1 MAYLDVREGGGRE
14 LVRVIAGVLGLR
26 VRLVDEVLDL
36 VVDVD
41 RSHGSSGRD
50 WKGRLKCCTLQSD
63 NSRPMQQT
71 MLFWISSWRGSSGER
86 SEDGAVIHRAEFL

>member
-1 MAYLDVREGGGRE
+1 MLVGRSGKRCSLSLAYLDVREGGGRE
-14 LVRVIAGVLGLR
+14 LVRVVAGVLGLR

-50 WKGRLKCCTLQSD
+50 
-63 NSRPMQQT
+63 
-71 MLFWISSWRGSSGER
+71 
-86 SEDGAVIHRAEFL
+86 